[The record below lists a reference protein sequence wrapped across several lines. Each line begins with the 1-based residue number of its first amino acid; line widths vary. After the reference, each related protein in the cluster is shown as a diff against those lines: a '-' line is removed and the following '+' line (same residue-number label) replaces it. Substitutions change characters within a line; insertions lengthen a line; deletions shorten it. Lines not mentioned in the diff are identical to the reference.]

1 MRASHV
7 AALIA
12 LGAISLPPVVNSASA
27 TGAGPRT
34 TPSIGTQLAELRG
47 SDTVTDDGFDYSEV
61 VSGTTAVVGA
71 PNQAK
76 SAGRAYVFA
85 RTVTGWQQVAELKG
99 SDTVAGDHFGG
110 SVAISGTTIVV
121 GAPGYAKSAGRAYV
135 FARTVTRWQQVDELK
150 GSGAVANGYFGGSV
164 AISGTTVVVGAPG
177 YAKSAGR
184 AYVFT
189 KAGASWKQAAKL
201 KGSGA
206 VANGYFG
213 GSVAISGT
221 TVVVGAPGYA
231 KSAGRAYVF
240 TKAGASWKQVD
251 ELKGSGIDARDYFGY
266 SVAISGTTAVV
277 GAPGYAKS
285 AGRAYVFTQAGA
297 SWKQVD
303 ELKGSGIDARD
314 YFGYS
319 VAISGTTA
327 VVGAP
332 GHAKSA
338 GREYVFTK
346 AGASWKQAAELKGS
360 GAVANGYFGGSVAIS
375 GTTIT
380 VAPTTTTT
388 TVAPTTTTTTVPT
401 APDPSGQ
408 SPPAAD
414 AYPGFTQA
422 LADDFLG
429 TSLNQTT
436 WNGFYQDINQQ
447 FGPWLS
453 SHGSVAGS
461 EITMSDYVDAAADG
475 ASSGTNRA
483 GTGLST
489 RTGWTSGMAF
499 VRARA
504 DAGAGVT
511 MCIGLIGLNNW
522 PPEIDFYEDFPTTNS
537 RHWFRASTLYG
548 ENNSMI
554 WNTNTSVDATQWHT
568 YGVEWNSSTITD
580 LVDGVAWASNPNPS
594 PTGANG
600 FDQPMKL
607 FMQIET
613 GNHTN
618 PSSITPAVVN
628 MQVDWA
634 VVYTPS

>member
-12 LGAISLPPVVNSASA
+12 LGAISLPLVANFASA
-27 TGAGPRT
+27 TGVGPRT

-47 SDTVTDDGFDYSEV
+47 SDTVAGDYFGGSEV

-71 PNQAK
+71 PGYAK

-85 RTVTGWQQVAELKG
+85 KTVTGWQQVAELKG
-99 SDTVAGDHFGG
+99 SDTVAGDHFGGSVTISGTTIVVGAPGYAKSAGHAYVFAKTVTGWQQVDELKGSDPVAGDHFGG

-135 FARTVTRWQQVDELK
+135 FTKTGASWQQAAKLK
-150 GSGAVANGYFGGSV
+150 GSDTVANGYFGGSV
-164 AISGTTVVVGAPG
+164 AISGTT
-177 YAKSAGR
+177 
-184 AYVFT
+184 
-189 KAGASWKQAAKL
+189 
-201 KGSGA
+201 
-206 VANGYFG
+206 
-213 GSVAISGT
+213 I
-221 TVVVGAPGYA
+221 VVGAPGYA

-251 ELKGSGIDARDYFGY
+251 QLKGSGIDARDYFGY

-285 AGRAYVFTQAGA
+285 AGRA
-297 SWKQVD
+297 
-303 ELKGSGIDARD
+303 
-314 YFGYS
+314 
-319 VAISGTTA
+319 
-327 VVGAP
+327 
-332 GHAKSA
+332 
-338 GREYVFTK
+338 YVFTK

-401 APDPSGQ
+401 ASDPSGQ

-422 LADDFLG
+422 LANDFLG

-522 PPEIDFYEDFPTTNS
+522 PPEIDFYEDFPTTSS
-537 RHWFRASTLYG
+537 RHSFRVSTHYG
-548 ENNSMI
+548 ENNNMI

-568 YGVEWNSSTITD
+568 YGVEWNSSTITY